1 MKATVHWKENMTFVG
16 TPDSGFPVQMDAG
29 AASGG
34 SDNGVRPMEML
45 ALGLAGCT
53 AMDVISIL
61 QKKQQNVTHFDV
73 EVDAARAQEHPKVF
87 TSTVI
92 TYIVTGVN
100 VDENALLRA
109 IELSATRYCPA
120 QSMLSQ
126 VFPMDLR
133 YELYEDEGNGE
144 RRLTCQGTWQ
154 EVPQE

>member
-1 MKATVHWKENMTFVG
+1 MKVIVNWKEGMSFVG
-16 TPDSGFPVQMDAG
+16 ISDSGFPVQMDAG

-87 TSTVI
+87 TSAVI
-92 TYIVTGVN
+92 TYIVTGLN

-133 YELYEDEGNGE
+133 YEIYEEEENGE

-154 EVPQE
+154 DLLPE